1 MTNPITTGYLGRP
14 YLADPYLTNFVFD
27 HFGSQ
32 VTMVIRG
39 SSPLGSQ
46 VERKIETV
54 DELGSQVDR
63 EVADLSA
70 LGSQVDLEVQDLNAL
85 GSQADRFTMGRDE
98 LGSEVDRLIAEAEAS
113 LGSQVDR
120 EFPTLA
126 YLGSEVDRK
135 ITDTA
140 PLGSEVDRLLLGY
153 PETLGSQIRR
163 EDYISHWACPDL
175 GYLARPYLSGP
186 YLTAGFCA
194 QTAGQVDRGIRE
206 ATPLGSQVDRSIRTL
221 KSLGSEVDRV
231 IEDLAFVASQVERVN
246 AVSLGSQVRFVLYN
260 NRRIRI
266 LCDFPSRGAAGAG
279 NNAWGNPRGTGLN
292 WQASS
297 TLAGDFVVKNLNTDI
312 VEQVWR
318 SNGALTATL
327 ACDTEINQG
336 VAPDTVAVLNHNWT
350 SSAVVIFEGSNDS
363 AFSSIGASIPISST
377 HINSYY
383 VAPTLPTAQFRYW
396 RLNISD
402 TTNLDGYLQVGTVVF
417 GSAIIFQGEDII
429 DTVRRRTRHFSD
441 KVPTE
446 GYTNVA
452 NDRAIKRAITVTF
465 NSLDY
470 EKGNFANLISIF
482 ETSRTSLKCLW
493 MPDPQDPTRFTVF
506 GKLTEIPEEEHRNL
520 GEAADVVNLVVEID
534 ESL

>member
-1 MTNPITTGYLGRP
+1 MTSPITYGYLERP
-14 YLADPYLTNFVFD
+14 YLADPYLTNFVID
-27 HFGSQ
+27 HLACQVELVIRDTRNLGSQ
-32 VTMVIRG
+32 VSRQIQDTFDLG
-39 SSPLGSQ
+39 SQVDREIQDVSPLGSQVDREIQDTSFLGSQVDRITSGMGELGTEVDRLITTGSKFLGSQVDLEVREENFLGSQ
-46 VERKIETV
+46 VERKI
-54 DELGSQVDR
+54 
-63 EVADLSA
+63 ADTS
-70 LGSQVDLEVQDLNAL
+70 
-85 GSQADRFTMGRDE
+85 F
-98 LGSEVDRLIAEAEAS
+98 LGSEVDR
-113 LGSQVDR
+113 Q
-120 EFPTLA
+120 
-126 YLGSEVDRK
+126 
-135 ITDTA
+135 
-140 PLGSEVDRLLLGY
+140 LLGY
-153 PETLGSQIRR
+153 PEFMGSQVRR
-163 EDYISHWACPDL
+163 ENYISHWQCN
-175 GYLARPYLSGP
+175 GYLFSPYLSGP
-186 YLTAGFCA
+186 YLSAGFCA
-194 QTAGQVDRGIRE
+194 HVGNQVEMAIRDT
-206 ATPLGSQVDRSIRTL
+206 TPLGSQVDRSIQSL

-231 IEDLAFVASQVERVN
+231 IEDLVFLGSQVERIN

-279 NNAWGNPRGTGLN
+279 NNAWGQPRGSGLN

-297 TLAGDFVVKNLNTDI
+297 TLAGDFSANNLNTDI

-336 VAPDTVAVLNHNWT
+336 IAPDTVAILNHNWT

-363 AFSSIGASIPISST
+363 AFSSIGASIPISATS
-377 HINSYY
+377 INSYY

-396 RLNISD
+396 RINISD

-429 DTVRRRTRHFSD
+429 DQVRRRTKHFSD

-452 NDRAIKRAITVTF
+452 NDRAIKRAITISF
-465 NSLDY
+465 NALDY
-470 EKGNFANLISIF
+470 EKGNFDNLISIF
-482 ETSRTSLKCLW
+482 ETARTSLKCLW

-506 GKLTEIPEEEHRNL
+506 GKLSEIPEEEHQNL
-520 GEAADVVNLVVEID
+520 GAAADIVNLVVEID

>member
-1 MTNPITTGYLGRP
+1 MTSPITYGYLERP
-14 YLADPYLTNFVFD
+14 YLADPYLTNFVID
-27 HFGSQ
+27 HLACQ
-32 VTMVIRG
+32 VELVIRATT
-39 SSPLGSQ
+39 PLGSQ
-46 VERKIETV
+46 TERVIEDLV
-54 DELGSQVDR
+54 ELGSQVDR
-63 EVADLSA
+63 EVQDQSF
-70 LGSQVDLEVQDLNAL
+70 LGSQVDLEIQDTAFL
-85 GSQADRFTMGRDE
+85 GSEVDRFTMGREE
-98 LGSEVDRLIAEAEAS
+98 LGSEVDRLITDGS
-113 LGSQVDR
+113 KLLGSQVDR
-120 EFPTLA
+120 EFQEESF
-126 YLGSEVDRK
+126 LGSQVNRK
-135 ITDTA
+135 IGTIT

-153 PETLGSQIRR
+153 PETMGSEIRR
-163 EDYISHWACPDL
+163 ENYISHWQCN
-175 GYLARPYLSGP
+175 GYLYSPYLSGP

-194 QTAGQVDRGIRE
+194 HVGNQVDMAVRDT
-206 ATPLGSQVDRSIRTL
+206 TPLGSEVDRSIRTL

-231 IEDLAFVASQVERVN
+231 IEDLVFLGSQVERVN

-279 NNAWGNPRGTGLN
+279 NNAWGNGRGLGLN

-297 TLAGDFVVKNLNTDI
+297 TLAGDFVVNNLNTDI

-336 VAPDTVAVLNHNWT
+336 IAPDTVAILNHNWT

-363 AFSSIGASIPISST
+363 AFSSIGASIPISAT
-377 HINSYY
+377 RINSYY

-396 RLNISD
+396 RINISD

-429 DTVRRRTRHFSD
+429 DQVRRRTRHFSD

-452 NDRAIKRAITVTF
+452 NDRAIKRAITISF
-465 NSLDY
+465 NALDY
-470 EKGNFANLISIF
+470 EKGNFENLMSIF
-482 ETSRTSLKCLW
+482 ETARTSLKCLW

-506 GKLTEIPEEEHRNL
+506 GKLNEIPEEEHQNL
-520 GEAADVVNLVVEID
+520 GEAADIVNLVVEVD